1 MDNPKDN
8 DKESE
13 DEITQATPEEALVE
27 DEEYEESIN
36 EEVKK
41 LKELEDKYLRTYADF
56 ENFRKRVAK
65 EKEDLTFFTT
75 QKLLQELL
83 DVKDHLELALSHAK
97 EETES
102 KSLKEGVQLTLK
114 QMDRFLEKFQVKEV
128 PAEGVKFDP
137 NFHEA
142 IQHEESDQQEPGSV
156 VSVYQKGYTLRD
168 RLLRAAR
175 VSVAKE
181 KSRIIT

>member
-1 MDNPKDN
+1 MDNGKDN

-13 DEITQATPEEALVE
+13 DEITQATPEEALIQEQV
-27 DEEYEESIN
+27 N
-36 EEVKK
+36 EEDKK
-41 LKELEDKYLRTYADF
+41 LKELLKELEDKYLRTYADF

-75 QKLLQELL
+75 HKLLHELL

-114 QMDRFLEKFQVKEV
+114 QMERFLEKFHVKEV
-128 PAEGVKFDP
+128 PAAGVKFDP

-142 IQHEESDQQEPGSV
+142 IQEEESDQHAPGHV
-156 VSVYQKGYTLRD
+156 VSVYQKGYLLKD

-181 KSRIIT
+181 KERIIK

>member
-1 MDNPKDN
+1 MKD
-8 DKESE
+8 DKEKQQAETDLSELE
-13 DEITQATPEEALVE
+13 DEITQATPEDVLVE
-27 DEEYEESIN
+27 EQVN
-36 EEVKK
+36 EDAKK

-75 QKLLQELL
+75 QKLLHELL
-83 DVKDHLELALSHAK
+83 DVKDHLELALSHSK
-97 EETES
+97 DDTDV

-114 QMDRFLEKFQVKEV
+114 QMEKFLEKFHVKEV
-128 PAEGVKFDP
+128 PASGVKFDP

-142 IQHEESDQQEPGSV
+142 IQQEESTQHQPGHV
-156 VSVYQKGYTLRD
+156 VSVYQKGYTFKD

-181 KSRIIT
+181 KS